1 MSMALNY
8 KSLFKFCI
16 LKCSYVE
23 NDKNMKYEKGHKMS
37 VHVMVGRLL

>member
-1 MSMALNY
+1 MSVALNY

-16 LKCSYVE
+16 LKFSYIE
-23 NDKNMKYEKGHKMS
+23 NDKNMKNEKGHKMS